1 LKAGFNPEQR
11 ADPTARL
18 LLHSRVEATRA
29 SKDIPDAAELA
40 FRRNGLD
47 LIVQPEDGLAP
58 LLDAINGAEKRL
70 DFAIFRLDLKGIEK
84 AATAAVTRGV
94 DVRALIAHTHSGREK
109 RLREL
114 ELRLLAAGVTVSR
127 TGDEL
132 VRYHHKLMVVDEK
145 ELHVFGFNYTADD
158 LKSRSFGIITR
169 HKPIV
174 QEALRL
180 LEADIKRQEFEPTHD
195 GFVVSPENARE
206 QLATFIK
213 RTRKSLAIYDPKLSD
228 TQMLRL
234 LSLRAKAGVDIRL
247 IGKTGKRGGNG
258 LRVQKMPGL
267 RLHVRAML
275 RDGDTLFVGSQSL
288 RALELDARRE
298 AGLITKDAE
307 VVKRFQEVFEEDW
320 AKTDLGKK
328 EQKQFEKDQKLATED
343 DVVLEV
349 PDTRG

>member
-1 LKAGFNPEQR
+1 M
-11 ADPTARL
+11 
-18 LLHSRVEATRA
+18 
-29 SKDIPDAAELA
+29 
-40 FRRNGLD
+40 D
-47 LIVQPEDGLAP
+47 LIVQPEDGLTP
-58 LLDAINGAEKRL
+58 LLDAIDGAKKTL
-70 DFAIFRLDLKGIEK
+70 DFAIFRLDLKEIEK
-84 AATAAVTRGV
+84 AATAAVARGV
-94 DVRALIAHTHSGREK
+94 DVRALIAHTHSGSEK

-114 ELRLLAAGVTVSR
+114 ELRLLAKGVTVSR

-132 VRYHHKLMVVDEK
+132 VRYHHKLMVVDQEQ
-145 ELHVFGFNYTADD
+145 LHVFGFNYTADD
-158 LKSRSFGIITR
+158 MKSRSFGIITR

-180 LEADIKRQEFEPTHD
+180 LEADTKRQEFEPAHD
-195 GFVVSPENARE
+195 GFVVSPDNARE

-213 RTRKSLAIYDPKLSD
+213 RAKKSIAIYDPKLSD

-234 LSLRAKAGVDIRL
+234 LNLRAKAGVDIRV
-247 IGKTGKRGGNG
+247 IGKVGKRGAGSS

-275 RDGDTLFVGSQSL
+275 RDGDSLFVGSQSL

-298 AGLITKDAE
+298 VGVITRDAA

-328 EQKQFEKDQKLATED
+328 EQKEFAKDQKLAATE

-349 PDTRG
+349 PAARG